1 VLRSS
6 PYLREGKATHETE
19 EGPAALASTET
30 KRDRG
35 KVDSD
40 TWLGGALQVDATP
53 RKRRVTPAEGIRI
66 RLQSSDRRRC

>member
-1 VLRSS
+1 VSRSS
-6 PYLREGKATHETE
+6 PYLREGKATHGTQ

-40 TWLGGALQVDATP
+40 TWSGGALQVDAAP
-53 RKRRVTPAEGIRI
+53 RERRVTPAKGISI
-66 RLQSSDRRRC
+66 RFQSSNRRRC

>member
-6 PYLREGKATHETE
+6 PYLRGGKATHETQ
-19 EGPAALASTET
+19 EGPAALASTE
-30 KRDRG
+30 KQRDRG
-35 KVDSD
+35 EVDSD